1 MWKDRQTT
9 MQDPQRPQKKRS
21 CQRPPTKTN
30 SGSSAISSP
39 FLAQY
44 ASLQN
49 IGHDGCR
56 FSSCCGG
63 RGNRGRVGCKF
74 SSCCGGRGNK
84 WRGRERDREGR
95 RMSLEPPRLN
105 LGVRH
110 NGKPRG
116 VHRIRWESVR
126 VLLPKVAYSFAL
138 RGDSQRGILL
148 VTHTCSAF

>member
-1 MWKDRQTT
+1 MVRPTVLGTLAPQTQMWKDRLPTCRT
-9 MQDPQRPQKKRS
+9 HSDRVSGNKF
-21 CQRPPTKTN
+21 PP
-30 SGSSAISSP
+30 SRAICFSADYS
-39 FLAQY
+39 
-44 ASLQN
+44 
-49 IGHDGCR
+49 DGCR
-56 FSSCCGG
+56 FSRKRLGG
-63 RGNRGRVGCKF
+63 G
-74 SSCCGGRGNK
+74 CCGGRGNK